1 MYILLIP
8 LKLICTSRDRYL
20 LGSNTHIGF
29 TSFRTYLETTRHT
42 LLQTV
47 LITVATFSSS
57 KSSFHFCSTMNK
69 RISSTCW
76 LNDAKSFLNMWTFS
90 SILCSF
96 RLELSEEFPPQSF
109 MDWTPLSRFS
119 KCFPVTS
126 SWFK

>member
-8 LKLICTSRDRYL
+8 FKLICTSRDRYV
-20 LGSNTHIGF
+20 LGSNTHLGLQVSVRIWK
-29 TSFRTYLETTRHT
+29 RHGI
-42 LLQTV
+42 LCFKQF